1 MFGVVSKTDDIL
13 IFGSTEEKHDSR
25 LRAVLDCLL
34 QPNVTLN
41 WDKCRFKATSVNIL
55 SHVIDSQGIHPDP
68 AKTTA
73 IAEMKPPTNI
83 TELQRFL
90 GMANQ
95 MGKFSSSLADFS
107 LPLRELLSPKNAWC
121 WNPKHQEAFLA
132 VKTELTKP
140 ALLALYNPLADL
152 KISADASSFGLGA
165 VLLQKSGKDWRP
177 IAYASRAMSST
188 ERNYAQIEK
197 EALATTWA
205 CEKFHDYILG
215 TQFQIESD
223 HKPLIPLL
231 STKRLDQLPP
241 RIVRFRLKL
250 NRYDYSI
257 HYVAGKELHTA

>member
-107 LPLRELLSPKNAWC
+107 LPLREL
-121 WNPKHQEAFLA
+121 
-132 VKTELTKP
+132 
-140 ALLALYNPLADL
+140 
-152 KISADASSFGLGA
+152 
-165 VLLQKSGKDWRP
+165 
-177 IAYASRAMSST
+177 
-188 ERNYAQIEK
+188 
-197 EALATTWA
+197 
-205 CEKFHDYILG
+205 
-215 TQFQIESD
+215 
-223 HKPLIPLL
+223 
-231 STKRLDQLPP
+231 
-241 RIVRFRLKL
+241 
-250 NRYDYSI
+250 
-257 HYVAGKELHTA
+257 